1 MSKFLD
7 IDVLNY
13 AISNLTR
20 QIDKTFLK
28 KKVLF
33 NVTPAYYRLF
43 NSATDNP
50 SDKLTVIANNLTPS
64 TGQVTSDTVRFITK
78 NPSVYAVGAEVV
90 FVEEVMTPKFDNIIG
105 LTEQELTDIKALT
118 STDRQNKYFS
128 NILFVVDDTKLV
140 FYDKTLDTFTD
151 CTSGAINYPQW
162 ETDHDYIVGDKV
174 KHNNYV
180 YECIIAHHSDLID
193 FDNDKDNWIIEL
205 DKYYNL
211 TKNQYDLLVAN
222 GTIDSTN
229 KHLYVVEGD
238 SSGGSSNLTTDL
250 ISNVDVGGVSAN
262 TKYTKGTSLETIIK
276 DILVKYFP
284 ADLVFSLN
292 PSKTLYKIGEVV
304 NSIDL
309 IATVTKKSNNIE
321 NIKYY
326 IDGVLVNTKDE
337 TTNTGIGNGGT
348 YTYTYSTPF
357 STDTTFKVDVYDGK
371 NTTTKTIK
379 VEFVNPFY
387 CGLASGTLQEI
398 VQKKGAYTYNNITC
412 NNDSIVFKYPKSYGT
427 LTSILDS
434 NNFENISAFSRNEEV
449 INSVDYYVYTSAVTT
464 VSNFKFIFKF

>member
-1 MSKFLD
+1 M
-7 IDVLNY
+7 
-13 AISNLTR
+13 A
-20 QIDKTFLK
+20 
-28 KKVLF
+28 
-33 NVTPAYYRLF
+33 
-43 NSATDNP
+43 
-50 SDKLTVIANNLTPS
+50 
-64 TGQVTSDTVRFITK
+64 
-78 NPSVYAVGAEVV
+78 
-90 FVEEVMTPKFDNIIG
+90 IG
-105 LTEQELTDIKALT
+105 LFYGK
-118 STDRQNKYFS
+118 DR
-128 NILFVVDDTKLV
+128 
-140 FYDKTLDTFTD
+140 
-151 CTSGAINYPQW
+151 IN
-162 ETDHDYIVGDKV
+162 
-174 KHNNYV
+174 
-180 YECIIAHHSDLID
+180 A
-193 FDNDKDNWIIEL
+193 
-205 DKYYNL
+205 
-211 TKNQYDLLVAN
+211 
-222 GTIDSTN
+222 
-229 KHLYVVEGD
+229 
-238 SSGGSSNLTTDL
+238 SGGSCKLTKDLTTNIANGGINAGVTYKKDTDIEVIIRDL
-250 ISNVDVGGVSAN
+250 LI
-262 TKYTKGTSLETIIK
+262 
-276 DILVKYFP
+276 KYFP
-284 ADLVFSLN
+284 TDLVFSLN

-326 IDGVLVNTKDE
+326 VEGVLVDTKDE